1 MVNTNKL
8 RGIIAEKGLS
18 QAKIAKILGV
28 TPKTFYSKMSK
39 RVFDSDE
46 IEVIIST
53 LQIPKEACMDI
64 FFAPD
69 VTQ

>member
-1 MVNTNKL
+1 MVNSDKL

-18 QAKIAKILGV
+18 QAKIAEVLGI

-53 LQIPKEACMDI
+53 LQIPKEKCMDI
-64 FFAPD
+64 FFAQN
-69 VTQ
+69 VT